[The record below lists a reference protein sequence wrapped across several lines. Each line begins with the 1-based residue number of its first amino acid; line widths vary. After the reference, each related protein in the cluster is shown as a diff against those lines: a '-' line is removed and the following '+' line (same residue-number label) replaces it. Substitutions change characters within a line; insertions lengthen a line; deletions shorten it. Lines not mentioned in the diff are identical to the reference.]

1 MLKNKNILI
10 CVTGSIA
17 AYKACEVVRLLRK
30 EGSNVYVMMTKSA
43 QNFIGVATF
52 SALTNNEVITEM
64 FPESPKAGLEH
75 IELSLNLDLIVVVP
89 ATANI
94 IGKVAQG
101 VADEVVST
109 TLSVCEQPIIFVPAM
124 NSRMW
129 QNRATMDAVDK
140 LRKRG
145 KLVLDPESG
154 QLASLH
160 KGEGRLPDIYTI
172 MNSIREIFTPG
183 LPLKNKKVVVTA
195 GPTRELIDPVR
206 YISNRSS
213 GKMGYSIAE
222 VARDLGAEVILISGP
237 VSLSPIPEISTIF
250 IETAHE
256 MLQEMNN
263 IQNVDYL
270 FMVAAVADYLP
281 KEFSKH
287 KIKRT
292 KGNMVIDLVAA
303 PDILKSITR
312 TPNMKTIAFSL
323 ETENGELEAIRKM
336 NEKGSD
342 YIILNYANEE
352 GAGFESNTN
361 RVSIFKKDGNKKE
374 LELDRKDRI
383 AAKIFDF
390 ILSENE
396 SDLK

>member
-1 MLKNKNILI
+1 
-10 CVTGSIA
+10 
-17 AYKACEVVRLLRK
+17 
-30 EGSNVYVMMTKSA
+30 
-43 QNFIGVATF
+43 
-52 SALTNNEVITEM
+52 
-64 FPESPKAGLEH
+64 
-75 IELSLNLDLIVVVP
+75 
-89 ATANI
+89 
-94 IGKVAQG
+94 
-101 VADEVVST
+101 
-109 TLSVCEQPIIFVPAM
+109 
-124 NSRMW
+124 
-129 QNRATMDAVDK
+129 
-140 LRKRG
+140 
-145 KLVLDPESG
+145 
-154 QLASLH
+154 
-160 KGEGRLPDIYTI
+160 
-172 MNSIREIFTPG
+172 
-183 LPLKNKKVVVTA
+183 
-195 GPTRELIDPVR
+195 PTRELIDPVR

-270 FMVAAVADYLP
+270 FMVAAVADYVP

-292 KGNMVIDLVAA
+292 KENMVIDLVAA

-312 TPNMKTIAFSL
+312 TPDMKTIAFSL
-323 ETENGELEAIRKM
+323 ETENGEFEAIRKM